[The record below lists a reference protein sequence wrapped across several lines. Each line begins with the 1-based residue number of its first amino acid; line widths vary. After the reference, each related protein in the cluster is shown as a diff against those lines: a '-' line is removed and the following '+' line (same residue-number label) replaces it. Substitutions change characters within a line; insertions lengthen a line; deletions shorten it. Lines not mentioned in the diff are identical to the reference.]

1 MLLLQV
7 HALGEILPHHHLPA
21 LSHESVDL
29 IHVIFIR
36 VVVYLLLLIVPA
48 ATAHI
53 PLQELRRG
61 VYLVRLVH
69 FYCYFFT
76 IDIIIISP

>member
-1 MLLLQV
+1 MLVWQV
-7 HALGEILPHHHLPA
+7 HALGEILPHHHLPTA

-29 IHVIFIR
+29 VHVIFIR

-53 PLQELRRG
+53 PLQ
-61 VYLVRLVH
+61 
-69 FYCYFFT
+69 
-76 IDIIIISP
+76 